1 MLEHQNQQQLTPL
14 WQQVNQLQT
23 QLSSVHPE
31 VHTKCKQQAPDAIPL
46 PHGVLLAP
54 KQFSNIMAWHPSW
67 QQETAVAKKA
77 VHLVK

>member
-46 PHGVLLAP
+46 AP
-54 KQFSNIMAWHPSW
+54 KQLSNIMAWHPSR